1 MNKTELIEH
10 IANNADISKA
20 AAARALD
27 STIEAVKKTLKK
39 GGTVS
44 LVGFGTFAVGK
55 RAARTGRNPRT
66 GEHVPVEQKSVPFFK
81 TGTEMRERLNREA
94 VAEEAEA
101 AS

>member
-1 MNKTELIEH
+1 VNKTELIEH

-44 LVGFGTFAVGK
+44 LVGFGKNAV
-55 RAARTGRNPRT
+55 
-66 GEHVPVEQKSVPFFK
+66 
-81 TGTEMRERLNREA
+81 
-94 VAEEAEA
+94 
-101 AS
+101 